1 MGTPSSEKPAVS
13 GKGFDPAF
21 WHGHLY
27 ARLVDE
33 AYNGRTLSRVL
44 LKKFA
49 RRVLGRKDEIGPVF
63 FFGGLVLFDHP
74 SLHMGGLIFGQDFS
88 RVLHELGFHRCE
100 RLFEFCAGPGY
111 IGYELFA
118 HGFCEKLTLSDINP
132 LGALAARKTARFNDI
147 EDRVNIYVSDGLRQ
161 IPPEEKWDLVVSNP
175 PLALPRNESEKDIRQ
190 YDPDWRL
197 HKHFYSSVMSFM
209 KPQGHVVMLEIE
221 DESQPEIFTPMI
233 QTGGG
238 KLMKVHRGADV
249 GGRPNGL
256 YYVVSEW

>member
-1 MGTPSSEKPAVS
+1 MESRQNGKQGVPGT
-13 GKGFDPAF
+13 GFDPAF

-33 AYNGRTLSRVL
+33 AYNGRALSKVL
-44 LKKFA
+44 LRKLT
-49 RRVLGRKDEIGPVF
+49 RRILGRRDEIGPVF

-88 RVLHELGFHRCE
+88 RVLHELGLHRCE

-111 IGYELFA
+111 IGYQLFA

-132 LGALAARKTARFNDI
+132 LGAIAARKTAQFNNI

-161 IPPEEKWDLVVSNP
+161 IPTVEQWNLVVGNP
-175 PLALPRNESEKDIRQ
+175 PLALPRDDSEKDIRQ

-197 HKHFYSSVMSFM
+197 HKHFYSSVKPFM
-209 KPQGHVVMLEIE
+209 KPQSYVVLLEIE
-221 DESQPEIFTPMI
+221 DESSPETFIPMI
-233 QTGGG
+233 QEGGG
-238 KLMKVHRGADV
+238 KLVKTHRGTDL